1 MEIAQQSP
9 TRREARRRE
18 ARTRVRLLNRRPG
31 NVGSLVGAAMPF
43 ALALVLYV
51 SASGVRL
58 AENPDDKLLPSL
70 STIGEAV
77 ERVALEPD
85 RRTGEIILW
94 SDTAASLQRLLIG
107 IAVAAA
113 VGLAVGVPN
122 GLLPWFGAFW
132 SPWVRAVS
140 MIPPLAILPIL
151 FIAFGIGELAKVML
165 IVFGT
170 APFLM
175 RDVEQR
181 VRELPREQFVKAQTL
196 DGTTWQIVLR
206 VVLPQVLPRLVDGV
220 RLSLGSAWLFL
231 IAAEAIASTDGLGY
245 RIFLVRR
252 YLAMDV
258 ILPYVVWITMLAFLL
273 DFGLRKLNRRCF
285 SWYGA

>member
-1 MEIAQQSP
+1 M
-9 TRREARRRE
+9 
-18 ARTRVRLLNRRPG
+18 RLINRRPG
-31 NVGSLVGAAMPF
+31 GLGILASAAVPF

-51 SASGVRL
+51 LASGIRL
-58 AENPDDKLLPSL
+58 AENPDDKLLPGLGS
-70 STIGEAV
+70 IGAAI
-77 ERVALEPD
+77 ERVAFEPD
-85 RRTGEIILW
+85 RRTGDYIFW
-94 SDTAASLQRLLIG
+94 TDTSASLQRLLIG
-107 IAVAAA
+107 VFVGAA

-122 GLLPWFGAFW
+122 GLLPWFGAFA
-132 SPWVRAVS
+132 SPAVRALS

-151 FIAFGIGELAKVML
+151 FIVFGVGELAKVML
-165 IVFGT
+165 IVLGT

-181 VRELPREQFVKAQTL
+181 VRELPREQLIKAQTL
-196 DGTTWQIVLR
+196 DATSWQIALR
-206 VVLPQVLPRLVDGV
+206 VVLPQVFPRLVDGV

-258 ILPYVVWITMLAFLL
+258 ILPYVAWITVLAFAL
-273 DFGLRKLNRRCF
+273 DFGLRQLNRRCF
-285 SWYGA
+285 PWYGA

>member
-1 MEIAQQSP
+1 M
-9 TRREARRRE
+9 
-18 ARTRVRLLNRRPG
+18 RLINRRPG
-31 NVGSLVGAAMPF
+31 GLGVLASAAVPF

-51 SASGVRL
+51 VASGIRL
-58 AENPDDKLLPSL
+58 AENPDDKLLPGLAS
-70 STIGEAV
+70 IGAAV
-77 ERVALEPD
+77 ERVAFEPD
-85 RRTGEIILW
+85 RRTGDYIFW
-94 SDTAASLQRLLIG
+94 TDTAASLQRLLTG
-107 IAVAAA
+107 VLLGAA

-132 SPWVRAVS
+132 SPAVRALS

-151 FIAFGIGELAKVML
+151 FIAFGVGELAKVML
-165 IVFGT
+165 IVLGT

-175 RDVEQR
+175 RDIEQR
-181 VRELPREQFVKAQTL
+181 VRELPREQLIKAQTL
-196 DGTTWQIVLR
+196 DATSWQIAMR
-206 VVLPQVLPRLVDGV
+206 VVLPQVFPRLVDAV

-258 ILPYVVWITMLAFLL
+258 ILPYVAWITLLAFVF
-273 DFGLRKLNRRCF
+273 DFGLRQLNRRCF
-285 SWYGA
+285 PWYGA

>member
-1 MEIAQQSP
+1 M
-9 TRREARRRE
+9 
-18 ARTRVRLLNRRPG
+18 RVLNRRPG
-31 NVGSLVGAAMPF
+31 NVGAVASAAMPF
-43 ALALVLYV
+43 VLALVVYV
-51 SASGVRL
+51 AASGVRL

-70 STIGEAV
+70 ATIGDAI
-77 ERVALEPD
+77 ERVAFTPD
-85 RRTGEIILW
+85 RRTGDYILW
-94 SDTAASLQRLLIG
+94 TDTAASLQRLLIG
-107 IAVAAA
+107 VAVAAL

-132 SPWVRAVS
+132 SPWVRAMS

-151 FIAFGIGELAKVML
+151 FIVFGIGELAKVML
-165 IVFGT
+165 IVLGT

-175 RDVEQR
+175 RDIEQR
-181 VRELPREQFVKAQTL
+181 VRELPREQLVKAQTL
-196 DGTTWQIVLR
+196 DGTTWQIAIR

-252 YLAMDV
+252 YLSMDV
-258 ILPYVVWITMLAFLL
+258 ILPYVAWITLLAFLL
-273 DFGLRKLNRRCF
+273 DFVLRRLNRRCF
-285 SWYGA
+285 PWYGA